1 MIKKMGFPVIK
12 GVSYILAHT
21 PDLVGYGS
29 KPTRE
34 FVTDPSLRDRIN
46 ENLRSYEEAKNYP
59 PHQVYIGNLKPDD
72 LWQIEQP
79 WFKNLLDDASR
90 FGPWGEIMPQDEFY
104 AYLKI
109 VDEFALV
116 FLTAAFTQQVRSSLT
131 RHDLFTDDDDKR
143 LGAGVD
149 EALIKDKI
157 AAGALPLYNGV
168 VLIGCIQDGH
178 DEDDNLKAHILLENL
193 SCKATGVLA
202 MRSVFHNM
210 NIDPATID
218 YAMNS
223 GEEGVGDR
231 YQRGAGNLA
240 KAMAEMSGCTNSS
253 GSDIKA
259 FCCGPVHAMVLAGG
273 LVQSGVF
280 DNLMIVAGGCLAK
293 LGMKMR
299 GHLSNTMPILE
310 DVLAAFAVVI
320 GPDDGVNPQIRLDVI
335 GKHDV
340 GAGSSQQAIYESLVK
355 KPLDKIG
362 LTIPEIDKYSTELHN
377 PEITEPAGSGN
388 VPKNNYRMIGGLA
401 VMQGQLPREELDQF
415 EKTHGMPGYSPTQGH
430 IPSALPYLGHA
441 CRSIMDGEITR
452 TMFVGKGSL
461 FLAKMTNMSDGI
473 SFIIEQNQA
482 KQQ

>member
-1 MIKKMGFPVIK
+1 M
-12 GVSYILAHT
+12 LTHT

-34 FVTDPSLRDRIN
+34 FLTDPALQEKIN
-46 ENLRSYEEAKNYP
+46 KSLRSYEDAKNYP
-59 PHQVYIGNLKPDD
+59 PHQVYIGNMKPED
-72 LWQIEQP
+72 LWQAEQP
-79 WFKNLLDDASR
+79 WFENLLEDASR
-90 FGPWGEIMPQDEFY
+90 YGPWGEIMPQDEFY
-104 AYLKI
+104 GYLKI
-109 VDEFALV
+109 VDEFDLI
-116 FLTAAFTQQVRSSLT
+116 FLSASFTEQVRLSLGKH
-131 RHDLFTDDDDKR
+131 RLFTADDDKR
-143 LGAGVD
+143 LGSGV
-149 EALIKDKI
+149 EISLLEEKI
-157 AAGALPLYNGV
+157 SAGALPLYDQGSLV
-168 VLIGCIQDGH
+168 GCIQDGH
-178 DEDDNLKAHILLENL
+178 DEDENLKAHILLENL

-202 MRSVFHNM
+202 MRNAFHILQ
-210 NIDPATID
+210 IDPTSID

-240 KAMAEMSGCTNSS
+240 KAMAEMSGCINSS

-259 FCCGPVHAMVLAGG
+259 FCCGPVHTMVLAGS
-273 LVQSGVF
+273 LVQSAIFENVVVIG
-280 DNLMIVAGGCLAK
+280 GGCLAK

-299 GHLSNTMPILE
+299 GHLSNSMPILE
-310 DVLAAFAVVI
+310 DILAAFVVVL

-340 GAGSSQQAIYESLVK
+340 GAGSSQQAIYESLVR

-362 LTIPEIDKYSTELHN
+362 LTIPDIDKYSTELHN

-401 VMQGQLPREELDQF
+401 VMLGQLPREELDQF
-415 EKTHGMPGYSPTQGH
+415 EKIHGMPGYSPTQGH

-441 CRSIMDGEITR
+441 CKSILEGEISR

-473 SFIIEQNQA
+473 SFIVEKNSKTQ
-482 KQQ
+482 

>member
-1 MIKKMGFPVIK
+1 M
-12 GVSYILAHT
+12 LTHT

-34 FVTDPSLRDRIN
+34 YLVDASLRDQIN
-46 ENLRSYEEAKNYP
+46 NSLRSYEEAKNYA
-59 PHQVYIGNLKPDD
+59 PHQVFIGNMKPED

-79 WFKNLLDDASR
+79 WYLNLQNDASR
-90 FGPWGEIMPQDEFY
+90 YGPWGEIMPQDEFY
-104 AYLKI
+104 GYLKI
-109 VDEFALV
+109 VDEFDLV
-116 FLTAAFTQQVRSSLT
+116 FLTAEFTGPVREKLSNHKLYSA
-131 RHDLFTDDDDKR
+131 DDDKR
-143 LGAGVD
+143 LGAGVTK
-149 EALIKDKI
+149 ELIEEKI
-157 AAGALPLYNGV
+157 KTGALPLYNQGS
-168 VLIGCIQDGH
+168 LAGCIQDGH
-178 DEDDNLKAHILLENL
+178 DEDENLKAHILLENL

-202 MRSVFHNM
+202 VRNVLHSLQ
-210 NIDPATID
+210 IDPASID

-240 KAMAEMSGCTNSS
+240 KAMVEMSGCINSS

-259 FCCGPVHAMVLAGG
+259 FCCGPVHTMVLAGS
-273 LVQSGVF
+273 LVQSQIFENV
-280 DNLMIVAGGCLAK
+280 VAIGGGCLAK

-299 GHLSNTMPILE
+299 GHLSNSMPILE
-310 DVLAAFAVVI
+310 DVMAAFAVII

-355 KPLDKIG
+355 KPLDKMG
-362 LTIPEIDKYSTELHN
+362 LTIPQIDKYSTELHN

-415 EKTHGMPGYSPTQGH
+415 EKIHGMPGYSPTQGH

-441 CRSIMDGEITR
+441 CKSIMDGEITR
-452 TMFVGKGSL
+452 SMFVGKGSL
-461 FLAKMTNMSDGI
+461 FLAKMTNMSDGV
-473 SFIIEQNQA
+473 SFIIEKNSA
-482 KQQ
+482 KQ

>member
-1 MIKKMGFPVIK
+1 MSFPVIK
-12 GVSYILAHT
+12 GVSYMLTHT
-21 PDLVGYGS
+21 PDLVRYGS

-34 FVTDPSLRDRIN
+34 FLTDPLLQKRIN
-46 ENLRSYEEAKNYP
+46 ENLRSYVEAKNYP
-59 PHQVYIGNLKPDD
+59 PHQVYIGNMKPED

-79 WFKNLLDDASR
+79 WFENLHEDASR

-104 AYLKI
+104 GYLKI
-109 VDEFALV
+109 VDEFDLV
-116 FLTAAFTQQVRSSLT
+116 FLTASFTEQVRSSLEKH
-131 RHDLFTDDDDKR
+131 RLFTADDNKR
-143 LGAGVD
+143 LGSGV
-149 EALIKDKI
+149 EIGLLEEKI
-157 AAGALPLYNGV
+157 SAGALPLYDRGS
-168 VLIGCIQDGH
+168 LIGCIQDGH
-178 DEDDNLKAHILLENL
+178 DEDENLKAHILLENL

-202 MRSVFHNM
+202 MRNAFHLLQ
-210 NIDPATID
+210 IDPASID

-240 KAMAEMSGCTNSS
+240 KAMAEMSGCINSS

-259 FCCGPVHAMVLAGG
+259 FCCGPVHTMVLAGS
-273 LVQSGVF
+273 LVQSGIFENVVV
-280 DNLMIVAGGCLAK
+280 IGGGCLAK

-299 GHLSNTMPILE
+299 GHLSNSMPILE
-310 DVLAAFAVVI
+310 DILAAFVVVI
-320 GPDDGVNPQIRLDVI
+320 GPDDGINPQIRLDVI

-362 LTIPEIDKYSTELHN
+362 LTIPDIDKYSTELHN

-415 EKTHGMPGYSPTQGH
+415 EKIHGMPGYSPTQGH
-430 IPSALPYLGHA
+430 IPSALPYLGQA
-441 CRSIMDGEITR
+441 CKSIMEGEISR

-473 SFIIEQNQA
+473 SFIIEKNSKA
-482 KQQ
+482 KVIG

>member
-1 MIKKMGFPVIK
+1 MTYPVIK
-12 GVSYILAHT
+12 GVSYMLAHT

-34 FVTDPSLRDRIN
+34 FQTDAALREQIN
-46 ENLRSYEEAKNYP
+46 QKLRSFEEAKKYA
-59 PHQVYIGNLKPDD
+59 PHQVYIGNLTPES
-72 LWQIEQP
+72 LWEIKQP
-79 WFKNLLDDASR
+79 WFENLLEDASR

-104 AYLKI
+104 GYLKV
-109 VDEFALV
+109 VDEFDLV
-116 FLTAAFTQQVRSSLT
+116 FLTNDFTEQVKASLSA
-131 RHDLFTDDDDKR
+131 HKLFTAEDEKR
-143 LGAGVD
+143 LGAGV
-149 EALIKDKI
+149 EESLVREKI
-157 AAGALPLYNGV
+157 TAGALPLHQGDRLV
-168 VLIGCIQDGH
+168 GCIQDGH

-202 MRSVFHNM
+202 MRNLFHSLAM
-210 NIDPATID
+210 DPAEVD

-240 KAMAEMSGCTNSS
+240 KAMAEMSGCINSS

-259 FCCGPVHAMVLAGG
+259 FCCGPVHTMVLAGS
-273 LVQSGVF
+273 LVQSGIFNNVV
-280 DNLMIVAGGCLAK
+280 IIGGGCLAK

-299 GHLSNTMPILE
+299 GHLSNAMPILE

-355 KPLDKIG
+355 KPLDKAG
-362 LTIPEIDKYSTELHN
+362 LAIPDIDKYSTELHN

-401 VMQGQLPREELDQF
+401 VMQGQLPREELDNF
-415 EKTHGMPGYSPTQGH
+415 EKSHGMPGYSPTQGH

-441 CRSIMDGEITR
+441 CKKILDGEINR
-452 TMFVGKGSL
+452 SMFVGKGSL

-473 SFIIEQNQA
+473 SFIIEKNQGVS
-482 KQQ
+482 

>member
-1 MIKKMGFPVIK
+1 MTFPVIK
-12 GVSYILAHT
+12 GVSYMLAHT

-34 FVTDPSLRDRIN
+34 FITDATLRDRIN
-46 ENLRSYEEAKNYP
+46 EKLRSYEEAKKYA
-59 PHQVYIGNLKPDD
+59 PHQVYIGNIRPER

-79 WFKNLLDDASR
+79 WFENLLEDASR
-90 FGPWGEIMPQDEFY
+90 FGPWGEVMPQDEFY
-104 AYLKI
+104 GYLKI
-109 VDEFALV
+109 VDEFDLV
-116 FLTAAFTQQVRSSLT
+116 FLTNTFTEKVRASLSG
-131 RHDLFTDDDDKR
+131 HQLFTAEDEKR
-143 LGAGVD
+143 LGAGV
-149 EALIKDKI
+149 EENLVRKKI
-157 AAGALPLYNGV
+157 TAGALPLYNGEI
-168 VLIGCIQDGH
+168 LIGCIQDGH

-202 MRSVFHNM
+202 MRNVFHTQKIN
-210 NIDPATID
+210 PADID

-240 KAMAEMSGCTNSS
+240 KAMAEMSGCINSS

-259 FCCGPVHAMVLAGG
+259 FCCGPVHTMVLAGS
-273 LVQSGVF
+273 LVQSGIFNNVV
-280 DNLMIVAGGCLAK
+280 MIGGGSLAK

-299 GHLSNTMPILE
+299 GHLSNAMPILE

-320 GPDDGVNPQIRLDVI
+320 GPDDGVNPQIRLDAI

-362 LTIPEIDKYSTELHN
+362 LAIPDIDKYSTELHN

-401 VMQGQLPREELDQF
+401 VMLGQLPREELDNF
-415 EKTHGMPGYSPTQGH
+415 EKSHGMPGYSPTQGH

-441 CRSIMDGEITR
+441 CKSILDGEISR
-452 TMFVGKGSL
+452 SMFVGKGSL

-473 SFIIEQNQA
+473 SFIIEKNQSES
-482 KQQ
+482 

>member
-1 MIKKMGFPVIK
+1 MGFPVIK
-12 GVSYILAHT
+12 GVSYMLTHT

-34 FVTDPSLRDRIN
+34 YLVDASLRDRVN
-46 ENLRSYEEAKNYP
+46 SSLRSYEEAKNYA
-59 PHQVYIGNLKPDD
+59 PHQVFIGNMKPEE

-79 WFKNLLDDASR
+79 WFTNLQDDASR
-90 FGPWGEIMPQDEFY
+90 YGPWGEIMPQDEFY
-104 AYLKI
+104 GYLKI
-109 VDEFALV
+109 VDEFDLI
-116 FLTAAFTQQVRSSLT
+116 FLTTEFTGFVRERLASHKLYT
-131 RHDLFTDDDDKR
+131 ADDDKR
-143 LGAGVD
+143 LGSGAEKG
-149 EALIKDKI
+149 LIEEKI
-157 AAGALPLYNGV
+157 KAGALPLYNLGSLV
-168 VLIGCIQDGH
+168 GCIQDGH
-178 DEDDNLKAHILLENL
+178 DEDENLKAHILLENL

-202 MRSVFHNM
+202 VRNVLQSLQ
-210 NIDPATID
+210 IDPASID

-240 KAMAEMSGCTNSS
+240 KAMVEMSGCINSS

-259 FCCGPVHAMVLAGG
+259 FCCGPVHTMVLAGS
-273 LVQSGVF
+273 LVQSNIFENV
-280 DNLMIVAGGCLAK
+280 VAIGGGCLAK

-299 GHLSNTMPILE
+299 GHLSNSMPILE
-310 DVLAAFAVVI
+310 DVMAAFAVII

-362 LTIPEIDKYSTELHN
+362 LTIPQIDKYSTELHN

-415 EKTHGMPGYSPTQGH
+415 EKIHGMPGYSPTQGH

-441 CRSIMDGEITR
+441 CKSIMDGEITR
-452 TMFVGKGSL
+452 SMFVGKGSL

-473 SFIIEQNQA
+473 SFIIEKNSAEQ
-482 KQQ
+482 

>member
-1 MIKKMGFPVIK
+1 MTYPVIK

-34 FVTDPSLRDRIN
+34 FMKDSTLREQIN
-46 ENLRSYEEAKNYP
+46 QKLRNYDEAKKYA
-59 PHQVYIGNLKPDD
+59 PHQVYIGNITPER
-72 LWQIEQP
+72 LWQIEKP
-79 WFKNLLDDASR
+79 WFENLLEDASR
-90 FGPWGEIMPQDEFY
+90 YGPWGEIMPQDEFY
-104 AYLKI
+104 GYLKI
-109 VDEFALV
+109 VDEFDLV
-116 FLTAAFTQQVRSSLT
+116 FLTSEFTRQVGVSLSGH
-131 RHDLFTDDDDKR
+131 RLFTAEDEKR
-143 LGAGVD
+143 LGNGV
-149 EALIKDKI
+149 EEKLIREKI
-157 AAGALPLYNGV
+157 AAGALPLYNGDL
-168 VLIGCIQDGH
+168 LIGCIQDGH

-193 SCKATGVLA
+193 TCKATGVLA
-202 MRSVFHNM
+202 MRNVFHTLQF
-210 NIDPATID
+210 DPADID

-240 KAMAEMSGCTNSS
+240 KAMAELSGCINSS

-259 FCCGPVHAMVLAGG
+259 FCCGPVHTMVLAGS
-273 LVQSGVF
+273 LVQSGIFENVVV
-280 DNLMIVAGGCLAK
+280 IGGGCLAK

-299 GHLSNTMPILE
+299 GHLSNAMPILE

-355 KPLDKIG
+355 KPLDKIS
-362 LTIPEIDKYSTELHN
+362 LAIPDIDKYATELHN

-388 VPKNNYRMIGGLA
+388 VPKNNYRMIGALA
-401 VMQGQLPREELDQF
+401 VMQGQLPREDLDNF
-415 EKTHGMPGYSPTQGH
+415 EKSHGMPGYSPTQGH

-441 CRSIMDGEITR
+441 CKSILEGEISR
-452 TMFVGKGSL
+452 SMFVGKGSL

-473 SFIIEQNQA
+473 SFIIEKNQGA
-482 KQQ
+482 G